1 MRSLGNT
8 ELQTQTQ
15 IGDATPRTKIIMM
28 ELHAMSSWH
37 DQLLKIGFQK
47 VKSADGAVR
56 YCYEAANR
64 RSSFW
69 TKITVKEVGRPSPD
83 SWQITYA
90 RSEIQVGLWKIH
102 SVVNAVDVVVHNNSQ
117 KMVEEIREKIK
128 IKPDFLQRISS

>member
-1 MRSLGNT
+1 
-8 ELQTQTQ
+8 
-15 IGDATPRTKIIMM
+15 
-28 ELHAMSSWH
+28 MSSWN

-56 YCYEAANR
+56 YSYEAENR
-64 RSSFW
+64 RASFW
-69 TKITVKEVGRPSPD
+69 TQITVKQVGRPSPD

-117 KMVEEIREKIK
+117 KMVEDIREKIK
-128 IKPDFLQRISS
+128 IKPSFLQRISS

>member
-8 ELQTQTQ
+8 ELKTQTH
-15 IGDATPRTKIIMM
+15 IGDATQRTRIIKM
-28 ELHAMSSWH
+28 ELHGMSSWH

-117 KMVEEIREKIK
+117 KMVEDINEKIK
-128 IKPDFLQRISS
+128 TKPDLLHRITS

>member
-1 MRSLGNT
+1 
-8 ELQTQTQ
+8 
-15 IGDATPRTKIIMM
+15 MM
-28 ELHAMSSWH
+28 ELQAMSSWH

-56 YCYEAANR
+56 YCYEAENCR
-64 RSSFW
+64 TSFW
-69 TKITVKEVGRPSPD
+69 TQITVKEVGRPSPD

-117 KMVEEIREKIK
+117 KMVEDINEKVK